1 MRYLGSLRA
10 ITATA
15 LVLASGYAFSEPI
28 PKTDIDGHCR
38 KAFDRQALQ
47 ISSAKEH
54 YTRCFNLAQS
64 NYDKLK
70 AIWSIISEEDQKK
83 CISDN
88 AYATSSLY
96 SSLLSCVDLIR
107 AQRKREQREIEEAE
121 ERRQVPKRE
130 FRY

>member
-1 MRYLGSLRA
+1 MRFV
-10 ITATA
+10 IATA
-15 LVLASGYAFSEPI
+15 LIFASGYALSEPI
-28 PKTDIDGHCR
+28 PRTDIDGHCR

-47 ISSAKEH
+47 ITSALEH

-70 AIWSIISEEDQKK
+70 AIWPTVSEEDQKK

-107 AQRKREQREIEEAE
+107 AQRKREQREAEEDE